1 MVRRN
6 KLVNTGDPEN
16 EAEASFVPGDE
27 VTQSGNEPSQ
37 EGGFA
42 PGALDVISGEVDA
55 PAEVAPAAPPTRP
68 TAHAQA
74 SNGNGGVDHQDNKQ
88 QMVSPRQQYNALKR
102 TVTALGAQHGAGKT
116 SMIALAEAV
125 TEAAQDNVIND
136 TNVAEIYDK
145 FREGVAAKST
155 YEDAGVVPDE
165 AAMERAPIENGDKSR
180 DQQLSKLRQ
189 FIHLGNKY
197 ETDALDLIRKA
208 RNMHIDLL
216 RQAAGSVEAKRGIK
230 PGSTYSVLVDVARAQ
245 LKKQKEAVE
254 AGRKSGVKHT
264 GLAPVLTDAELSAL
278 MSQEV
283 KETAPMTGEEKLL
296 SAYLTALAAEKG
308 GKERNP
314 VPSEQLSNAIEW
326 LRQALSVTAPD
337 LLKEHEDKV
346 AKSEQ
351 DKAQAE
357 ADKAQ
362 READKAAKAAQPKQ
376 TKAERQAALNPDVAA
391 FKQATAPVA

>member
-55 PAEVAPAAPPTRP
+55 PDAPAEVAPAAPPTRP

-88 QMVSPRQQYNALKR
+88 QMVSPRMQLNALKR
-102 TVTALGAQHGAGKT
+102 TVMGLGAQHGAGKT

-125 TEAAQDNVIND
+125 TEAAQDNIRRLI
-136 TNVAEIYDK
+136 VAEIYDK
-145 FREGVAAKST
+145 FREGVTAKSS

-165 AAMERAPIENGDKSR
+165 AAMDRIGNVDQDKSR
-180 DQQLSKLRQ
+180 EQQLSKLRQ

-197 ETDALDLIRKA
+197 DSDALDLIRKA

-216 RQAAGSVEAKRGIK
+216 RQALGSAEAKKGVK
-230 PGSTYSVLVDVARAQ
+230 PGSTYSIL
-245 LKKQKEAVE
+245 
-254 AGRKSGVKHT
+254 G
-264 GLAPVLTDAELSAL
+264 
-278 MSQEV
+278 
-283 KETAPMTGEEKLL
+283 
-296 SAYLTALAAEKG
+296 
-308 GKERNP
+308 
-314 VPSEQLSNAIEW
+314 
-326 LRQALSVTAPD
+326 
-337 LLKEHEDKV
+337 
-346 AKSEQ
+346 
-351 DKAQAE
+351 
-357 ADKAQ
+357 
-362 READKAAKAAQPKQ
+362 
-376 TKAERQAALNPDVAA
+376 
-391 FKQATAPVA
+391 